1 MLCHFACSTARADGE
16 DQVYTAGFLGEG
28 LLCKGAVASALRRSG
43 GSRRKLTN
51 SNFKGAGVTH
61 RRAALDSCREQASPC
76 RRLYSRATTPSSST
90 YLFTTG
96 QESVSGLASNSSEA
110 RLSLPAAGLLNVWR
124 GQTSHLKTCGAITL
138 W

>member
-76 RRLYSRATTPSSST
+76 RRLYSRATTPSSSPT
-90 YLFTTG
+90 FLLQARSQRLAWLLTLQKPGCLFLQPG
-96 QESVSGLASNSSEA
+96 LSMSGAVKLVTLK
-110 RLSLPAAGLLNVWR
+110 LS
-124 GQTSHLKTCGAITL
+124 GAITL